1 MEGGDISNEV
11 SPRLLFVFENL
22 LGLLPTPKH
31 VAQAQRHFKRK
42 RYAKAVEVFEVNERL
57 AHRIWDMT
65 WRLKFSIDVV
75 TWVPDPFHRY
85 VQQWID
91 QQDLPIANV
100 THENPTLF
108 ARKLSYMPHVA
119 AIFDPDPSH
128 QFTWGSKG
136 RIISPYAD
144 PMSVL

>member
-22 LGLLPTPKH
+22 LGLLPTGEH
-31 VAQAQRHFKRK
+31 VGQVLRFYKKK
-42 RYAKAVEVFEVNERL
+42 RYAKAIEVFEVNEQL

-65 WRLKFSIDVV
+65 WRLKSSIEVV
-75 TWVPDPFHRY
+75 TWIPNSFHLY
-85 VQQWID
+85 VKQWIEE
-91 QQDLPIANV
+91 QDLPISNV
-100 THENPTLF
+100 SYENPTLF

-119 AIFDPDPSH
+119 AIFDPDPAH

-136 RIISPYAD
+136 RILSPYTD
-144 PMSVL
+144 PMTVL

>member
-22 LGLLPTPKH
+22 LGLLPTKDH
-31 VAQAQRHFKRK
+31 VAKVDKYFRRK
-42 RYAKAVEVFEVNERL
+42 RYAKAVEVFEPNETL
-57 AHRIWDMT
+57 ANRIWDMT
-65 WRLKFSIDVV
+65 WRLKHTIDVV
-75 TWVPDPFHRY
+75 TWIPGPFHHY

-91 QQDLPIANV
+91 DQDLPIAHV
-100 THENPTLF
+100 THENPTTF

-128 QFTWGSKG
+128 QFTWGHKG
-136 RIISPYAD
+136 RILAPHTD
-144 PMSVL
+144 PMTVL

>member
-22 LGLLPTPKH
+22 LGLLPTEKH
-31 VAQAQRHFKRK
+31 VAQVKRHIRRK
-42 RYAKAVEVFEVNERL
+42 RYAQAVEVFEVNEQL
-57 AHRIWDMT
+57 AKRIWDMT
-65 WRLKFSIDVV
+65 WRLKYSIDVV
-75 TWVPDPFHRY
+75 TWIPNPFSRY

-91 QQDLPIANV
+91 AQDLPIAHV
-100 THENPTLF
+100 IHENPTTF
-108 ARKLSYMPHVA
+108 TRKLSYMPHVA

-136 RIISPYAD
+136 RILPPYTD